1 MADYIIL
8 EAEQNSQLSGA
19 VSTERPQSDGTK
31 GELKKLHGMDGHP
44 WFAGL
49 AVKYLRF
56 MATKWQVDYNTE
68 RTGFSERTRESYSRS
83 PVAEILRNYDYY
95 NAQQDNYAYAYLS
108 QGADGQEL
116 AAPWTAGHEIYQTVQ
131 HMVGPV
137 RNHLKSS
144 HVKVES
150 LDPSVVSI
158 KQARVAMLQ
167 AKKDLARI
175 FSKFA
180 EMGAEFMPEG
190 GEQDIDKAL
199 QDALRQPAHKV
210 ERFGLDLLNRIN
222 AINRHDDF
230 FAKRYMDTIIGR
242 YAGLHVESHFG
253 RIAFD
258 SINPERLIWDRG
270 DEDDDYNRY
279 SLYKGFVHWKS
290 REEIISAYDLGE
302 DAKKVLDAL
311 FTTNGSNTQSMSMR
325 DAMKG
330 GPLNTGFQWIDG
342 DGAYRVGCVT
352 GYFIVTE
359 HTKEGG
365 RYHTVYR
372 GTLIGDRI
380 LVDFGKANNII
391 YDDKH
396 PEWPLMPIWIYSPDT
411 VRGRNVCPVD
421 RFRQM
426 QDDCDAYLHK
436 IRQKISRDLGKTFVI
451 RASAIGGD
459 TATVSAITADL
470 KNHSITVLND
480 ANGEEAIANARPV
493 DMLDFSLD
501 PNIVTYISLRKE
513 MMQEMRDVVS
523 QSRVTQGM
531 QQTYIGGG
539 TQSQTIAQ
547 ASNGTVMLMQGFF
560 QWFAMVQ
567 EYTLNVAKVMILAAE
582 NREEAELVLSEAAG
596 DFLEAIKD
604 LNLSDIQV
612 VVELE
617 DIIDDTDRQEYK
629 QLALAALQNAKDT
642 GFTFLDYIDVMH
654 SRTATELRRKLKE
667 SLERA
672 QLKQD
677 RIRAQ
682 EQQIQMAM
690 QQQALQ
696 AGMQTQAMKDQN
708 SAQREIIRQTPNA
721 EKNQIEREKLGLERD
736 MVFASEAG
744 MPGTEVD
751 M

>member
-1 MADYIIL
+1 MAEYIIL
-8 EAEQNSQLSGA
+8 EGKNNSDLSGA
-19 VSTERPQSDGTK
+19 VITNRPQSDGTK

-49 AVKYLRF
+49 AVKYLRY
-56 MATKWQVDYNTE
+56 MAIKWQTDFNTE
-68 RTGFSERTRESYSRS
+68 RSGRSDRTGEAYSRS

-108 QGADGQEL
+108 QGGDGQEL

-131 HMVGPV
+131 HMVGPM
-137 RNHLKSS
+137 RNHLKSAR
-144 HVKVES
+144 VKVES

-158 KQARVAMLQ
+158 KQARIAMLQ
-167 AKKDLARI
+167 AKKDMPKVFA
-175 FSKFA
+175 KFA
-180 EMGAEFMPEG
+180 QMGVEFMPEG
-190 GEQDIDKAL
+190 SEQDIDKAL
-199 QDALRQPAHKV
+199 QDVLREPSHKV

-242 YAGLHVESHFG
+242 YAGVHLESHIG

-258 SINPERLIWDRG
+258 SINPERLVWDRG

-290 REEIISAYDLGE
+290 REELVSAYDLGE
-302 DAKKVLDAL
+302 DAEKVLDSL
-311 FTTNGSNTQSMSMR
+311 FTTNGSSTQAMSLR
-325 DAMKG
+325 DAVNG

-359 HTKEGG
+359 HTKEGDQ
-365 RYHTVYR
+365 YHTVYK
-372 GTLIGDRI
+372 GTLIGDRV

-391 YDDKH
+391 YDDRH

-426 QDDCDAYLHK
+426 QDDCDAYIHK
-436 IRQKISRDLGKTFVI
+436 IRQKISRDLGKTYIVY
-451 RASAIGGD
+451 AEDIGGD

-470 KNHSITVLND
+470 KNHGITVKNR
-480 ANGEEAIANARPV
+480 ANGEEPISNTRPV
-493 DMLDFSLD
+493 EMLDFSLD

-523 QSRVTQGM
+523 QSRITQGM

-547 ASNGTVMLMQGFF
+547 ASNGTVMLMQGFI
-560 QWFAMVQ
+560 QWFAMVE
-567 EYTLNVAKVMILAAE
+567 EYTLNVAKVMLLAAE

-596 DFLEAIKD
+596 DFFEAIRE
-604 LNLSDIQV
+604 LNVSDMQV

-617 DIIDDTDRQEYK
+617 DIIDDTARAEYK
-629 QLALAALQNAKDT
+629 QLALAALQNSKDT
-642 GFTFLDYIDVMH
+642 GFTFVDYIDVMH

-667 SLERA
+667 SLERG
-672 QLKQD
+672 QLRQD

-682 EQQIQMAM
+682 EQQMQMAM

-696 AGMQTQAMKDQN
+696 AGMQGQAMKDQN
-708 SAQREIIRQTPNA
+708 SAQREIIRQAPKA
-721 EKNQIEREKLGLERD
+721 EQNQIEREKLGLERD
-736 MVFASEAG
+736 MAFASDAG
-744 MPGTEVD
+744 MPGTEVE